1 MVRAAIAISAG
12 YCRALQCI
20 SRGMFIPF
28 LAAAIALQALPDAS
42 APDTSAPDKSA
53 PDAAAP
59 APAPVTS
66 LDELPIAEATAP
78 RCAIAFALVGQWQKA
93 ADPRGSA
100 WPDMET
106 GGGREFFV
114 QAMAEL
120 MDARALDRTAL
131 LDVVARE
138 TERLQAA
145 GDDRIT
151 GMMPGC
157 LMIKQ
162 AAGL

>member
-1 MVRAAIAISAG
+1 MLILS
-12 YCRALQCI
+12 
-20 SRGMFIPF
+20 
-28 LAAAIALQALPDAS
+28 LAAALAVQPAPDA
-42 APDTSAPDKSA
+42 APG
-53 PDAAAP
+53 AAAP

-78 RCAIAFALVGQWQKA
+78 RCAIASALVGQWQKDG
-93 ADPRGSA
+93 DPRGAA
-100 WPDMET
+100 WPDMEAA
-106 GGGREFFV
+106 GGREFFV

-138 TERLQAA
+138 TASLQAS
-145 GDDRIT
+145 GDARIT